1 MCNSILISPLTVSAV
16 GPVVPVVLHRIWC
29 EQVVPPGGTGGT
41 GVRRGHAAPCG
52 TASIMVP
59 PVPPIGPTKS
69 LQNCLQYHRS
79 HRSHPV
85 ARPSCLGDEKRL

>member
-1 MCNSILISPLTVSAV
+1 V
-16 GPVVPVVLHRIWC
+16 GPVVPVVLHRIWR

-41 GVRRGHAAPCG
+41 GVRAMLRARIGNL
-52 TASIMVP
+52 

-69 LQNCLQYHRS
+69 LQNCLQYHRY

-85 ARPSCLGDEKRL
+85 ARLSCLGDEKRL